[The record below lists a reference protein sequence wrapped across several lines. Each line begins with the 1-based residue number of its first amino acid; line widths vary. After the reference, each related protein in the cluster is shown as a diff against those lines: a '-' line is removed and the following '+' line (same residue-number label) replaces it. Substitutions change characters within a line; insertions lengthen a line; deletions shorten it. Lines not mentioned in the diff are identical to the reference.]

1 MFVDTSIA
9 YKKKHPLYLFVKS
22 YISNV
27 RYQML
32 FLTFYLFFFD
42 VSYINCFML
51 LIFFQFILCT
61 DQSFSGILSVV
72 ITILGRRYSHFLLEY
87 FTESKGITIAA
98 GNCNFPA
105 AIFCLNLNA
114 PEQKNPAAST
124 RASEQQNSAGMNS
137 RLQHTQQIARS
148 QQLRIQKLDYMRSSI
163 IRKYFTQQK
172 ELRCYRTSY

>member
-1 MFVDTSIA
+1 MHVFLMFVDTSIA

-22 YISNV
+22 YILNV

-98 GNCNFPA
+98 GNCNLLHRQICKCELLLSSGNSKFRQK
-105 AIFCLNLNA
+105 IFRRDS
-114 PEQKNPAAST
+114 KT
-124 RASEQQNSAGMNS
+124 V
-137 RLQHTQQIARS
+137 H
-148 QQLRIQKLDYMRSSI
+148 
-163 IRKYFTQQK
+163 KY
-172 ELRCYRTSY
+172 CI